1 MYIIIQRER
10 NLALSTSSF
19 QIAQKKLKRKK
30 GKKMTEETKQRRKE
44 KKLSFLCLT
53 ASQALGRLL
62 LSSKFLSNDNFAI
75 PYLPFIYNRFSSL
88 PDNIRAIGTVPR
100 YICQHST
107 NLRTYPSPC
116 IYIYIPG
123 STLLLLRTRCF
134 RPKTK
139 THPDRSS

>member
-1 MYIIIQRER
+1 
-10 NLALSTSSF
+10 
-19 QIAQKKLKRKK
+19 
-30 GKKMTEETKQRRKE
+30 MTEETKQRRKE

-107 NLRTYPSPC
+107 NLPLSV
-116 IYIYIPG
+116 YIYISLEARYYYSELDVSDLKPKPI
-123 STLLLLRTRCF
+123 RIVRPKVPFFFFFYFQPIVPPF
-134 RPKTK
+134 RPLCL
-139 THPDRSS
+139 